1 MGKKSIV
8 SVTYENEKISVIKI
22 KKNSL
27 PYITCVLKSRYLL
40 IRWHSQGLLGPLEV
54 WLLAKRS
61 R

>member
-8 SVTYENEKISVIKI
+8 SVTYENERISVF